1 MQRIG
6 ILVALLFLFALT
18 LLATACKGGGGA
30 SGGEQAIK
38 STKSGDMTV
47 ALSSA
52 SGLLKN
58 GENEL
63 MVTFTDA
70 TGQPVDVGAAS
81 LNFHM
86 AGMGSMAEMN
96 DRATLTTTET
106 PGKYRAQVNIEM
118 GGTWEA
124 QIVWQ
129 GAHGTGKATMNVQ
142 AK

>member
-1 MQRIG
+1 MKKTG
-6 ILVALLFLFALT
+6 LLVSMLLLLFLA
-18 LLATACKGGGGA
+18 ACRGGGA
-30 SGGEQAIK
+30 LGGEQAIK

-47 ALSSA
+47 TLASA
-52 SGLLKN
+52 GGQLRN

-86 AGMGSMAEMN
+86 AAMGSMAEMN
-96 DRATLTTTET
+96 DRATLTTTAT
-106 PGKYRAQVNIEM
+106 PGKYRAQVKVEM

-124 QIVWQ
+124 QIAWQ
-129 GAHGTGKATMNVQ
+129 GAHGTGKATMNVK

>member
-1 MQRIG
+1 MKRIG

-18 LLATACKGGGGA
+18 LFVTACKGGGGA
-30 SGGEQAIK
+30 SGGEQTIK

-47 ALSSA
+47 TLSSA
-52 SGLLKN
+52 GGQLRN

-96 DRATLTTTET
+96 DRAALTTTET
-106 PGKYRAQVNIEM
+106 LGKYRAQVNIEM

-124 QIVWQ
+124 QIAWQ
-129 GAHGTGKATMNVQ
+129 GTHGTGKATMNVQ

>member
-1 MQRIG
+1 MKKSEV
-6 ILVALLFLFALT
+6 LVALLFLLALT
-18 LLATACKGGGGA
+18 LLLTACKGGGGVT
-30 SGGEQAIK
+30 GGEQAIK

-47 ALSSA
+47 TLANAGGQLR
-52 SGLLKN
+52 N

-86 AGMGSMAEMN
+86 ASMGSMAEMN
-96 DRATLTTTET
+96 DRATLTTTAT
-106 PGKYRAQVNIEM
+106 PGKYRAQVKVEM

-124 QIVWQ
+124 QIAWQ

>member
-1 MQRIG
+1 MKKTG
-6 ILVALLFLFALT
+6 ILIAALFVFVLVLSL
-18 LLATACKGGGGA
+18 TACKGGTT
-30 SGGEQAIK
+30 SGSEQTIK
-38 STKSGDMTV
+38 SAKSGEMTV
-47 ALSSA
+47 TLASA
-52 SGLLKN
+52 GGQLKN

-63 MVTFTDA
+63 LISFTNA
-70 TGQPVDVGAAS
+70 AGQLVDVGAAS

-86 AGMGSMAEMN
+86 AAMGSMAEMN
-96 DRATLTTTET
+96 DRATLTTTDT

-124 QIVWQ
+124 QIAWQ

>member
-1 MQRIG
+1 MKKTG
-6 ILVALLFLFALT
+6 ILVFVFTLALS
-18 LLATACKGGGGA
+18 LAACKGGGGA
-30 SGGEQAIK
+30 TGGEQTIK
-38 STKSGDMTV
+38 STKSGDKTV
-47 ALSSA
+47 TLSSA
-52 SGLLKN
+52 SGQLKN

-86 AGMGSMAEMN
+86 AAMGSMAEMN

-106 PGKYRAQVNIEM
+106 PGKYRAKVNVEM
-118 GGTWEA
+118 RGTWEA
-124 QIVWQ
+124 QIAWQ